1 VTQSEELFAR
11 AQRLIPGGVNSP
23 VRAFKAVGGTPL
35 FVRKAEGSRIWDADG
50 KAYIDYVGSWGP
62 MILGHAHP
70 PVVEAVQK
78 AAARGTSYGAPCAGE
93 VELAA
98 RVTRLVPSIEKV
110 RFVSSG
116 TEAAMSALRLA
127 RGFTGRRKILKFA
140 GCYHGHADA
149 LLVDAGSGVATLG
162 IPGCPGVPEGTV
174 ADTLVA
180 PFNDVEAIET
190 VAGSH
195 GADMAA
201 VIIEPVA
208 GNMGCVAPR
217 EGYLEAVREITR
229 RIGAVLIFDEVMTG
243 FRLAMGG
250 AQELYGI
257 TPDLTCLG
265 KIMGGGLPVAAYG
278 GRAEIM
284 DKVAPIGPV
293 YQAGTL
299 SGNPLA
305 MAAGCAALDA
315 LRGGATYERLDA
327 LSVRLQVGLARS
339 AQAAGVMLTVNRVGS
354 MFTPFFCRGPVT
366 DYASAK
372 TSDTLA
378 FARFFHAMLKRGV
391 YLPPAQFEAAFVS
404 LAHTERDIDETVR
417 AAAEAFGE
425 LRDRPPSNPAS

>member
-1 VTQSEELFAR
+1 MTQSEELFAR

-35 FVRKAEGSRIWDADG
+35 FIRKAEGSRIWDADG

-62 MILGHAHP
+62 MILGHAHA

-78 AAARGTSYGAPCAGE
+78 AAARGTSYGAPCAAE

-98 RVTRLVPSIEKV
+98 RVTRLVRSIEKV

-140 GCYHGHADA
+140 GCYHGHADG
-149 LLVDAGSGVATLG
+149 LLVAAGSGVATLG
-162 IPGCPGVPEGTV
+162 IPGSPGVPEGTV

-180 PFNDVEAIET
+180 PFNDVNAIET
-190 VAGSH
+190 LAGSH
-195 GADMAA
+195 GADLAA

-208 GNMGCVAPR
+208 GNMGCIAPR

-229 RIGAVLIFDEVMTG
+229 GIGAVLIFDEVMTG

-265 KIMGGGLPVAAYG
+265 KILGGGLPVAAYG

-284 DKVAPIGPV
+284 DLVAPDGPV

-327 LSVRLQVGLARS
+327 LSIRLQVGLARG

-372 TSDTLA
+372 ASDTLA
-378 FARFFHAMLKRGV
+378 FSRFFHAMLKRGV

-404 LAHTERDIDETVR
+404 LAHSERDIDETVR
-417 AAAEAFGE
+417 AAAEAFAE
-425 LRDRPPSNPAS
+425 LRDPA